1 MRITVLTLCDAGS
14 VRENL
19 VSMLGAGLTLVQ
31 PQDYPAPLQPS
42 LALQL
47 TAHADEVGAHAVEL
61 TIGGT
66 DDERAPRLMEATL
79 GLNVEEPSQGGGS
92 FQSFSIVLDLS
103 EVLVPVPGDYVI
115 RARLDSA
122 DPVEYGFT
130 AAEPARAAHP

>member
-1 MRITVLTLCDAGS
+1 M
-14 VRENL
+14 
-19 VSMLGAGLTLVQ
+19 
-31 PQDYPAPLQPS
+31 
-42 LALQL
+42 
-47 TAHADEVGAHAVEL
+47 EL